1 MRIFIGFRYKIGYE
15 FTSNATTSSLTMTI
29 KYLKLSLNGL
39 VEFFND
45 TECLPNF
52 PRPREAIVR
61 KEFNNL
67 IVIRL

>member
-1 MRIFIGFRYKIGYE
+1 MNIFVGFRYKIGYE

-29 KYLKLSLNGL
+29 KYLKLSLSGL

-52 PRPREAIVR
+52 PRTREAIVR
-61 KEFNNL
+61 KEYGEMC
-67 IVIRL
+67 VVRV